1 MYSIYLNGIKHAHL
15 KKCRPSQQKLF
26 DFLYTTILKGQVF
39 MTLSKLFTEAIR
51 QGASSPTEVIHDL
64 SALLQV
70 AQAKESGLL
79 PNIRSELAGD
89 AIALGIVDSIEEE
102 SKKPGLSFGPV
113 LLDTAG
119 YIQRLTIFVEVE
131 GFKSYPDGIIDFVED
146 SFVKDG
152 DSLLKLFAAAEEV
165 DSALPTYAI
174 TQKLSWRQE
183 VIPCLLQQT
192 LSDSSLLLQLAAAA
206 VSTLPSGWEKV
217 ELWVSQHLDPT
228 GQNKLPGVNSAND
241 KGFFT
246 RLRSN
251 YQPIATHPLVL
262 RILREPALFSKEKDS
277 TGVELSADEVRLKF
291 SEWLVNSAF
300 DGSELLQ
307 DLPPECAFAAGA
319 FVLQMARWNGVQ
331 VKSDGEISPSD
342 NAWTSLTRRVLDR
355 IVQNSESNSS
365 IPSAWQNQQPLI
377 RRIMSVCPE
386 WQKSEVV
393 LNLRSRATA
402 RLTNNLGELLRTFS
416 EQTEKLTNDAEDNK
430 NRFLPRSE
438 KYAALPPPDL
448 RPSIKI
454 PDNKFTTKT
463 LEELQKVET
472 PSEAVLNQLQQVG
485 GGWNE
490 YIKDLRDRRKA
501 DDDLVNWSKSTQEIV
516 KATTDVRKSFNSG
529 IVSPFVESS
538 LIELRIANKDKI
550 TNLAL
555 GSYFDRCIAAVSLD
569 QLESDVSQIWQP
581 FENQTAWKTW
591 VNQPSPAG
599 ELELLQVWA
608 GLEVWDG
615 LRGRFLEIEERD
627 RRASERLYAK
637 AKAWLVTDPAA
648 TNVDEL
654 RPWMATIAHLGI
666 SVDDSLFSDLA
677 KRLENVKDF
686 LGQPLEALLIAV
698 RFELGITAIA
708 ANTQPSLAFS
718 TYLGDLKNQKAEL
731 LRCLAVVLKSPNAW
745 EVRAGFNMLI
755 LLARLAEST
764 GDLYLKAILYSN
776 EVGRAHS
783 LVATA
788 ITQLIKSSG
797 ILGISG
803 LPLAIAGFDLVRS
816 ARESAQAI
824 ALENQI
830 PSPWVRQ
837 LGTTTTR
844 IANELT
850 QRLISQGRSVL
861 RPFASEGGL
870 AAKNLVLALFQIKL
884 DELQLAQQLTV
895 EPLRSGDPNFKQLEE
910 LEKTMRSLF
919 CGEQLLLNE
928 PWQVSQDDEIL
939 PWWKAQYWFNQLA
952 SDQAPTIPDPKAS
965 SRFPDVLGKELDNEQ
980 LPESIQT
987 ALGLDTN
994 DVMVR
999 VQQWTGDTEGERHG
1013 VRWLLLGQQGS
1024 QEYVRILKQEE
1035 DGSIAVYTLD
1045 TPFCLFNWSTAYQTN
1060 AETSLLSQ
1068 AAMLEAAVPIIS
1080 DQIPQDVDG
1089 FYEGEFPGLSW
1100 EAVKKDLETARN
1112 ALNAA
1117 EGDYKK
1123 ILTAQASGDRTDQM
1137 ISLLQQPLRLN
1148 TADYKEQIL
1157 SAIADVRQAE
1167 AELEATEHES
1177 IASNFE
1183 VFANE
1188 YIYAAAQVEVQR
1200 QDALVEIQKWE
1211 EQVASKEAEISEI
1224 NKKTAASDVE
1234 TKQKNV
1240 DIAIKR
1246 QEQAEIR
1253 REQVKRAREVILQE
1267 IKLLKKL
1274 LEDEFD
1280 DPVTGEK
1287 KKGGQI
1293 GLMARQVENTL
1304 INQLREDL
1312 KKAEAELK
1320 KAEDA
1325 ERERRKKEKRR
1336 RLINGICRFVGSVVG
1351 SIYGGPAG
1359 AALGAEIG
1367 GAIAEI
1373 ANGVIDNKPP
1383 EQILTGLID
1392 NGFAIAQAAGCDL
1405 EKELNTLGAKTAE
1418 QAGKFFNQ
1426 LDVGLKPLLD
1436 SMPNILDEK
1445 LVSDAIRILDLGE
1458 IKGLE
1463 PLLKASYGDLKKDI
1477 NNLGTLG
1484 TALKNVVGAQP
1495 GTAII
1500 KVDDPQ
1506 QLLDRLSGNLFQ
1518 QTKGDLK
1525 QLKALAKSVGE
1536 KVENLDEL
1544 TDKQQE
1550 ELAELAAD
1558 KLSKLVVSQVG
1569 QESINYRRDVI
1580 TKWINSKR
1588 VPQAGEPKFW
1598 TDPTVQQEANALVTE
1613 LFKDKKAGQAALD
1626 NIQASLLDPT
1636 VEQGKMRAKIQE
1648 LLSPWQAELDEY
1660 LTKVTAVDKDAP
1672 APKDAVQA
1680 AQANVN
1686 YLKNCLK
1693 KFDDELLPFLKGDKG
1708 TKRNELILKLDE
1720 QVRAAVDKE
1729 DDLKIETIETDI
1741 SKLTVEQA
1749 ETQLQ
1754 QVQNSLEAIRKQGE
1768 IADIKVSQA
1777 SIETKAVQLA
1787 KLRETNRENAQ
1798 KNTLEAA
1805 KARREAAKARVKA
1818 AKARLESK
1826 QALAEGARKR
1836 GAEASRIRVLLSQP
1850 PLRLL
1855 DESQLETA
1863 NARRK
1868 HAEALTCA
1876 LKAYRELLRYFVAFQ
1891 GNEPKFIDRPTTTTW
1906 SDVLDLKDV
1915 DKKFLQGAIPSAPDP
1930 ITWELTPEQIA
1941 SLFTPGGFQ
1950 VIVGP
1955 QVPES
1960 EDFPLFSVSE
1970 SWSALL
1976 TTKQT
1981 VIPEI
1986 SPWREEFRRNG
1997 IVLSD
2002 DATTVLDGAG
2012 PNWKIV
2018 NYRQEPVSVF
2028 FYEEL
2033 RRLDA
2038 VKWNIPLEAEPTVT
2052 YTVKKANGLL
2062 VITRRQRPLS
2072 EGRSPY
2078 NSSWF
2083 DFIRATQASKARV
2096 VGVLLSGNVGGSTQ
2110 KLSSGDYIVEIE
2122 HSGDIYTSSKTI
2134 SLHRPKKLSGNR
2146 IRFLETTTGSALQAI
2161 KEIQEIL
2168 DIEGDPDPFK
2178 VTGTPLSGTTVIR
2191 FTPQGDKP
2199 FFNLKIQIVW
2209 KFYS

>member
-1 MYSIYLNGIKHAHL
+1 M
-15 KKCRPSQQKLF
+15 KL
-26 DFLYTTILKGQVF
+26 
-39 MTLSKLFTEAIR
+39 SNLFAEAIR
-51 QGASSPTEVIHDL
+51 QGVNNSTEIIRDL
-64 SALLQV
+64 SVFLEL
-70 AQAKESGLL
+70 AQAKESELL
-79 PNIRSELAGD
+79 ANIKNELAGNTR
-89 AIALGIVDSIEEE
+89 ALEIVSSIENE
-102 SKKPGLSFGPV
+102 SKKAVLSFGLV
-113 LLDTAG
+113 LLETPG
-119 YIQRLTIFVEVE
+119 YIQRLTILIEVD
-131 GFKSYPDGIIDFVED
+131 GFKKYPDGIIN
-146 SFVKDG
+146 FVKGSLERDET
-152 DSLLKLFAAAEEV
+152 SLLKLFEAAEKV
-165 DSALPTYAI
+165 DLALSTF
-174 TQKLSWRQE
+174 TKRLTWRQE

-192 LSDSSLLLQLAAAA
+192 FSNPFLLLELTSAAGGR
-206 VSTLPSGWEKV
+206 TLPADWGKV
-217 ELWVSQHLDPT
+217 ELWVSQHLKQT
-228 GQNKLPGVNSAND
+228 QFKLPGVNSAND

-251 YQPIATHPLVL
+251 YQPIAAHPLVL

-319 FVLQMARWNGVQ
+319 FVLEMARRNGVQ
-331 VKSDGEISPSD
+331 VKPDGEISPSE
-342 NAWTSLTRRVLDR
+342 NAWTSLTRRVLAR
-355 IVQNSESNSS
+355 IVQNSESDSS
-365 IPSAWQNQQPLI
+365 IPSAWQNQQPLV
-377 RRIMSVCPE
+377 RRIISACPE

-416 EQTEKLTNDAEDNK
+416 EQTEKLTNNAEDNK

-438 KYAALPPPDL
+438 KYATLPPPDL

-454 PDNKFTTKT
+454 PDNELTTKT
-463 LEELQKVET
+463 LEDLQKAAT

-550 TNLAL
+550 MNLAL

-627 RRASERLYAK
+627 RRASERLYVK
-637 AKAWLVTDPAA
+637 AKAWLATDPAA
-648 TNVDEL
+648 MNVDEL
-654 RPWMATIAHLGI
+654 RPWMAAIAHLGI
-666 SVDDSLFSDLA
+666 SVDDPLFSDLA

-731 LRCLAVVLKSPNAW
+731 LRCLEVVLKSPNAW

-788 ITQLIKSSG
+788 ISQLIKGSR

-803 LPLAIAGFDLVRS
+803 LPLAIAAFDLVRS

-850 QRLISQGRSVL
+850 QRLIFQGRSVL

-870 AAKNLVLALFQIKL
+870 AAKNLVLGLFQIKL

-895 EPLRSGDPNFKQLEE
+895 KPLRSGDPNFKQLEE

-928 PWQVSQDDEIL
+928 PWQVSQNDEIL
-939 PWWKAQYWFNQLA
+939 PWWKAQYWFNQLV
-952 SDQAPTIPDPKAS
+952 SDQAPIIPDPKAS
-965 SRFPDVLGKELDNEQ
+965 SRFPDVLGKELDKEQ

-999 VQQWTGDTEGERHG
+999 VQQWTGDTEEERHG
-1013 VRWLLLGQQGS
+1013 VRWLLLGQQGA
-1024 QEYVRILKQEE
+1024 QEYVRILKKEE

-1045 TPFCLFNWSTAYQTN
+1045 TPFCLFNWSTAYKTN

-1080 DQIPQDVDG
+1080 EQIPQDVDG

-1100 EAVKKDLETARN
+1100 NAAKEDLETARN
-1112 ALNAA
+1112 ALKAA
-1117 EGDYKK
+1117 EGDYEK
-1123 ILTAQASGDRTDQM
+1123 ILSAQASGDLTDQM

-1167 AELEATEHES
+1167 AELEVAEHES

-1234 TKQKNV
+1234 IKQKSV

-1293 GLMARQVENTL
+1293 GLMARQIENTL
-1304 INQLREDL
+1304 IKQLRDDL

-1426 LDVGLKPLLD
+1426 LDASLKPLLD

-1495 GTAII
+1495 GTSII

-1506 QLLDRLSGNLFQ
+1506 QLLDRLSENLFQ

-1525 QLKALAKSVGE
+1525 QLKSLAKSVGE

-1550 ELAELAAD
+1550 ELAKLAAD
-1558 KLSKLVVSQVG
+1558 RLSKLVVSQVG

-1636 VEQGKMRAKIQE
+1636 VEQGKMRAQIQV

-1660 LTKVTAVDKDAP
+1660 LTKVTAVDKNAP
-1672 APKDAVQA
+1672 APENAVQA
-1680 AQANVN
+1680 TQANVN

-1720 QVRAAVDKE
+1720 QVRTAVDKE

-1768 IADIKVSQA
+1768 IADIRVSQA

-1787 KLRETNRENAQ
+1787 KLRETNLENAQ

-1855 DESQLETA
+1855 DESPAIKTA

-1868 HAEALTCA
+1868 HAEALTRA
-1876 LKAYRELLRYFVAFQ
+1876 LRGYRELLRYFVAFQ
-1891 GNEPKFIDRPTTTTW
+1891 GREPKLQLESPTW
-1906 SDVLDLKDV
+1906 SGMIEEWLNTEVSV
-1915 DKKFLQGAIPSAPDP
+1915 FSRVPVASAFSTLICD
-1930 ITWELTPEQIA
+1930 LTPEQVA
-1941 SLFTPGGFQ
+1941 SLFTSNGFR
-1950 VIVGP
+1950 VVVGP

-1960 EDFPLFSVSE
+1960 ESFPIFSVPST
-1970 SWSALL
+1970 WTALL
-1976 TTKQT
+1976 PKEQT
-1981 VIPEI
+1981 VIPKD
-1986 SPWREEFRRNG
+1986 SPLRDEFERHG
-1997 IVLSD
+1997 IVLAAS
-2002 DATTVLDGAG
+2002 AAIKEELANE
-2012 PNWKIV
+2012 NWKVI
-2018 NYRQEPVSVF
+2018 NYRQDPVPAVLYPTDPSKRFSWEIPVNIEPRVEYSIRKIEMDNRDVDSELVVS
-2028 FYEEL
+2028 
-2033 RRLDA
+2033 
-2038 VKWNIPLEAEPTVT
+2038 
-2052 YTVKKANGLL
+2052 
-2062 VITRRQRPLS
+2062 RRQGPFTEK

-2078 NSSWF
+2078 ENYLF
-2083 DFIRATQASKARV
+2083 DFIPDNKASKARIIGV
-2096 VGVLLSGNVGGSTQ
+2096 VLSGNIGESEQPLQTNNYG
-2110 KLSSGDYIVEIE
+2110 IEIE
-2122 HSGDIYTSSKTI
+2122 HLGDVYTSSKAIT
-2134 SLHRPKKLSGNR
+2134 LHKSKKLSTNR
-2146 IRFLETTTGSALQAI
+2146 FRWSDSSTITASQALE
-2161 KEIQEIL
+2161 EINEMSVI
-2168 DIEGDPDPFK
+2168 DGDDDPSK
-2178 VTGTPLSGTTVIR
+2178 VPGTPLSGTTVIR
-2191 FTPQGDKP
+2191 LIPSGRDKIYK
-2199 FFNLKIQIVW
+2199 LKIQIVW
-2209 KFYS
+2209 KYYT